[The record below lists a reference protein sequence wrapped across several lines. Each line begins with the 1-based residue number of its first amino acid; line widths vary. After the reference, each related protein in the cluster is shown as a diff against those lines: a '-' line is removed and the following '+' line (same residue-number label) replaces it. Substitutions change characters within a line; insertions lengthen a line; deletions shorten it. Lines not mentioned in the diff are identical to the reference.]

1 MYDAI
6 IDFPDFLKFNDTVAG
21 TIDNFVDWIN
31 ATFSWFFDFI
41 RFLIVALFN
50 GVGFVL
56 EMIPWWLY
64 VLVVFYVAWRL
75 YKSLGTGILLGA
87 LVALIGVFGLW
98 DEMIYTLAIIL
109 ISVFISFILGLPTG
123 ILMAKFKSFASV
135 LKPILDMMQTLP
147 SFVYLIP
154 ALMLLGIGR
163 VPAVFAT
170 TIYAVPPLIRLT
182 FLGISNVQEE
192 VREAGQAFGSTP
204 LQLLF
209 KIELPQ
215 ALSTIAAGVN
225 QTTMMAVAMVV
236 ISSMIGAQ
244 GLGREVLVAIRQI
257 EVGDGFVAGLA
268 VVFLAIVLDRL
279 LQGLANKFDQTE
291 GLDG

>member
-1 MYDAI
+1 MYETIVRFPEFLEFNDQIAGI
-6 IDFPDFLKFNDTVAG
+6 IDA
-21 TIDNFVDWIN
+21 FVDWLN
-31 ATFSWFFDFI
+31 ATFSWFFDII
-41 RFLIVALFN
+41 RMIIIGLFD

-56 EMIPWWLY
+56 EIIPWWLY
-64 VLVVFYVAWRL
+64 VLAIFYVGWRL
-75 YKSLGTGILLGA
+75 YSNWKTGLLLGA
-87 LVALIGVFGLW
+87 LVALIGIFGLW
-98 DEMIYTLAIIL
+98 DDMIYTLAIIL
-109 ISVFISFILGLPTG
+109 ISVFISFVLGLPTG
-123 ILMAKFKSFASV
+123 ILMAKFRTFAAT

-244 GLGREVLVAIRQI
+244 GLGQEVLVAIRQI
-257 EVGDGFVAGLA
+257 EVGDGFVAGLS
-268 VVFLAIVLDRL
+268 VVFLAIILDRV
-279 LQGLANKFDQTE
+279 LQGVANKFDQTE